1 MRKKF
6 VYFALIPVVLVGIL
20 LYFFLDSWVEF
31 GLEYAGEK
39 IVGAKVEIDH
49 LRLTINP
56 IGMEF
61 SRLQV
66 TDPDDG
72 WKNSF
77 ESGKVKFALNFGQL
91 LRGKYII
98 ETMEVNNLIFGT
110 KRTTDGSLPKTQEP
124 ASATTTQVSNSSGSS
139 NSSNSASFDLDKIK
153 QELNVNDLLNPKN
166 LAAYRQLDTVEQQ
179 IHNASAQWQTS
190 LDEFDKSKGKLSD
203 IETKVKAININDII
217 DVPAALDA
225 LNKVKSALN
234 TANEIKTTFNERKI
248 TLTNGVNS
256 FSGSFKNFDDL
267 AKQDYRHV
275 LSMAHLPDLSMKEIA
290 TLLLGK
296 NIEQQAFK
304 YLGYA
309 EKAHTAMKN
318 SSDTPAIE
326 TPARLKGQNIHF
338 AIEHSYPKFWIKKIL
353 ISGGTDKQQDPQY
366 FYATGQ
372 VLNITNDQHITGI
385 PLTIHLA
392 GTKGGTTT
400 LSLDASFDRR
410 HELAVD
416 IYKAQLTGLQ
426 VNEMRFGQ
434 SDLLPSKA
442 TGTVADAV
450 IDVNVPGNQ
459 FEANTKI
466 DFRNMKIV
474 FDREPNSMMEHVVHD
489 VLAPITGLDV
499 KLRMWKNAEK
509 FDMAFETNLDDQ
521 LASRTKQ
528 ALGNELAKIQDDL
541 RKKLDAVLA
550 PKRAEAEK
558 FYNDKRELVNAKL
571 KEYES
576 QVNDKLALVE
586 GKKRELEDKVEGE
599 KRKQTD
605 SVKKK
610 AEEALKGLF
619 K

>member
-1 MRKKF
+1 
-6 VYFALIPVVLVGIL
+6 
-20 LYFFLDSWVEF
+20 
-31 GLEYAGEK
+31 
-39 IVGAKVEIDH
+39 
-49 LRLTINP
+49 
-56 IGMEF
+56 
-61 SRLQV
+61 
-66 TDPDDG
+66 
-72 WKNSF
+72 
-77 ESGKVKFALNFGQL
+77 
-91 LRGKYII
+91 
-98 ETMEVNNLIFGT
+98 
-110 KRTTDGSLPKTQEP
+110 
-124 ASATTTQVSNSSGSS
+124 
-139 NSSNSASFDLDKIK
+139 
-153 QELNVNDLLNPKN
+153 
-166 LAAYRQLDTVEQQ
+166 
-179 IHNASAQWQTS
+179 
-190 LDEFDKSKGKLSD
+190 
-203 IETKVKAININDII
+203 
-217 DVPAALDA
+217 
-225 LNKVKSALN
+225 
-234 TANEIKTTFNERKI
+234 
-248 TLTNGVNS
+248 
-256 FSGSFKNFDDL
+256 
-267 AKQDYRHV
+267 
-275 LSMAHLPDLSMKEIA
+275 MKEIVA
-290 TLLLGK
+290 LLLGK

-385 PLTIHLA
+385 PLTIYLA

-426 VNEMRFGQ
+426 VNEMQFGQ

-450 IDVNVPGNQ
+450 IDVNVPGNK

-474 FDREPNSMMEHVVHD
+474 FDREPNSMVEHVVHD

-541 RKKLDAVLA
+541 HKKLDAVLA

-558 FYNDKRELVNAKL
+558 LYNDKRELVNAKL

-586 GKKRELEDKVEGE
+586 GKKKELEDKVEGE

-610 AEEALKGLF
+610 AEDALKGLF

>member
-6 VYFALIPVVLVGIL
+6 VYFALVPAVLIIML
-20 LYFFLDSWVEF
+20 LYFFLDSWVES

-66 TDPDDG
+66 TDPDNG

-77 ESGKVKFALNFGQL
+77 ETGKVKFALNFGQL

-98 ETMEVNNLIFGT
+98 ETMEVNNLILGT
-110 KRTTDGSLPKTQEP
+110 KRTTDGSPPKTQETP
-124 ASATTTQVSNSSGSS
+124 SSSSSSMASAAQAGSAGSS
-139 NSSNSASFDLDKIK
+139 MSFDLDKIK
-153 QELNVNDLLNPKN
+153 RELNVNDLLNPKN
-166 LAAYRQLDTVEQQ
+166 LAAYRQIDSIEQQ
-179 IHNASAQWQTS
+179 IHAASAQWQTS
-190 LDEFDKSKGKLSD
+190 LDEFDKSKAKLAD
-203 IETKVKAININDII
+203 IEMKAKAIDINNIK
-217 DVPAALDA
+217 DVQAAVAAL
-225 LNKVKSALN
+225 NNVKSVLN
-234 TANEIKTTFNERKI
+234 SANEIKTTFNERK
-248 TLTNGVNS
+248 TVLTNGVNG
-256 FSGSFKNFDDL
+256 FSNSFKNIDDL
-267 AKQDYRHV
+267 AKQDYQHV
-275 LSMAHLPDLSMKEIA
+275 LSMAHLPDLSMKGIA
-290 TLLLGK
+290 ALLLGK
-296 NIEQQAFK
+296 NVEQQAFK
-304 YLGYA
+304 YLGYV

-318 SSDTPAIE
+318 STDTP
-326 TPARLKGQNIHF
+326 PRFKGQNIHF
-338 AIEHSYPKFWIKKIL
+338 AVERSYPKFWIKKIL
-353 ISGGTDKQQDPQY
+353 ISGGTDKNQDPQY

-372 VLNITNDQHITGI
+372 VLNITNDQHITGV

-392 GTKGGTTT
+392 GTKGGTTS

-410 HELAVD
+410 HDLAVD
-416 IYKAQLTGLQ
+416 TYKAQLTGLQ
-426 VNEMRFGQ
+426 VNEMQLGQ

-442 TGTVADAV
+442 TGAVADAV

-459 FEANTKI
+459 FEADTKI
-466 DFRNMKIV
+466 DFKNMKLV
-474 FDREPNSMMEHVVHD
+474 FDREPNSMVEHVVHD
-489 VLAPITGLDV
+489 VLAPITGFDV
-499 KLRMWKNAEK
+499 KLRIWKNAEK
-509 FDMAFETNLDDQ
+509 FDVAFETNLDDQ

-528 ALGNELAKIQDDL
+528 VLGNELAKIQDDL
-541 RKKLDAVLA
+541 RKKLDAALA

-558 FYNDKRELVNAKL
+558 LYNDKREMVNAKL

-586 GKKRELEDKVEGE
+586 GKKKELENKIESE
-599 KRKQTD
+599 KQKQTD

-610 AEEALKGLF
+610 AEDALKGLF